1 MKILLS
7 LLVLQVS
14 LAFAAESF
22 PTGPHPE
29 LTPGELCTRPDTY
42 RYPERIAYC
51 ERDVSSETK
60 DDVFLSYRRIGY
72 TMPSDRRS
80 SYKIDHYIPLCA
92 GGSNGVDNLWP
103 QHLTIGRQTDFI
115 EDLGCQMLAKGKIT
129 QAELIGLIKRA
140 KNDLSEAS
148 NVLRILRNL

>member
-1 MKILLS
+1 MKILIP
-7 LLVLQVS
+7 LLALHLS

-22 PTGPHPE
+22 PLGPHPE
-29 LTPGELCTRPDTY
+29 MTPGELCARPDTY
-42 RYPERIAYC
+42 RYPERIGYC
-51 ERDVSSETK
+51 ERDVSSELK
-60 DDVFLSYRRIGY
+60 DHVFQSYKKLGY

-103 QHLTIGRQTDFI
+103 QHLTVGRQTDLL
-115 EDLGCQMLAKGKIT
+115 EDVGCQMLAKGKIT

-148 NVLRILRNL
+148 DVLRILRNL